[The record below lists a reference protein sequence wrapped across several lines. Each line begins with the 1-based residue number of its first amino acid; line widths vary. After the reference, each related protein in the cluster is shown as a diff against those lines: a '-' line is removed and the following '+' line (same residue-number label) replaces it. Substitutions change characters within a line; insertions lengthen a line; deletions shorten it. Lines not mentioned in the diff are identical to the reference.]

1 MRIPALTDGNVNNLH
16 AGLLAWRPRVIS
28 RAGFSVYGSG
38 AMDRTV
44 SIFGAKMNA
53 PDCSLGTVLVHTVRG
68 SATAHAP
75 GPGMPLAFHVQAD
88 YSTPTGGSG
97 SNGIPLSFSPVV
109 TATFP
114 SVLFELTFVVSLG
127 LPFVNPPT
135 TDTNPWSA
143 PQLPVAAQPMVT
155 PRASHPFLWARL
167 DVSPPAP
174 TFSGSA
180 SGTLSTAQGQFLN
193 APDWAAVLTSIQTDI
208 TMTLDAASTQW
219 AVVHEGVAVV
229 S

>member
-1 MRIPALTDGNVNNLH
+1 MRIPALTGGNVNNLH
-16 AGLLAWRPRVIS
+16 AGLLAGRPRVIS
-28 RAGFSVYGSG
+28 CTGFSVYGSD
-38 AMDRTV
+38 AIDRTV

-68 SATAHAP
+68 SATAQAP

-97 SNGIPLSFSPVV
+97 GNGIPLSFSPAV
-109 TATFP
+109 TGILQ

-127 LPFVNPPT
+127 LPFAISSA
-135 TDTNPWSA
+135 DTNPWSA

-167 DVSPPAP
+167 DVSQPAP
-174 TFSGSA
+174 TYSGSA

-193 APDWAAVLTSIQTDI
+193 APDWAAVLTSIQTNI
-208 TMTLDAASTQW
+208 TMTLDAATAQW